1 MEISKWATERQEWF
15 QHARPG
21 DKQNARK
28 FADAKGF
35 ASQKR
40 HRNCP
45 NDEIGRVDV
54 QLDILL

>member
-45 NDEIGRVDV
+45 NDDFGHE
-54 QLDILL
+54 Q